1 MPINGVCH
9 DFAFTRCF
17 PVESKDKTPSV
28 KESKQFWSLLI
39 GKMERVH
46 PNDIDT
52 LAPGV
57 LTVVNPTG
65 YPTYTPHSYYVG
77 DGQILYSTNDPF
89 FDKVNKSKV
98 SPSIQHGVGTFSYT
112 LATLKEA
119 LNNITEGPQ
128 GPTAKIGTDNRA
140 LEFYW
145 CSTAIARLG
154 WWAK

>member
-17 PVESKDKTPSV
+17 PVESKDRTPSV
-28 KESKQFWSLLI
+28 KESKKFWGLLI
-39 GKMERVH
+39 GKMQRVH
-46 PNDIDT
+46 PNDLDT

-77 DGQILYSTNDPF
+77 DGKVLYSTNDPF

-98 SPSIQHGVGTFSYT
+98 DTSIQYGVGTITYT

-119 LNNITEGPQ
+119 LRNVSDGPQ
-128 GPTAKIGTDNRA
+128 GPTAKIGTDNRD

-154 WWAK
+154 WWAQ